1 MARYNPYNRGMQY
14 PDLQDTPQVPY
25 ISYYDPQQVERLG
38 TVIQQRGQRY
48 DAAQAAIAKQLEEA
62 AATEMRN
69 PDKNYV
75 IEQVAQNVEKLKK
88 SIKEKYNGDYGL
100 AVNDVIQNLSKSS
113 SIYKQAEQ
121 DYKEAQKYEPILM
134 NLEAQKKLLWDIDP
148 TTGKI
153 KNDPRT
159 QSAWVNGKHVG
170 IDYSGF
176 REKSDYDKEIAQDVV
191 AGIDKTSKESGL
203 ISSGTEGILKSITTK
218 GLAALDQVI
227 DRGDENLTS
236 QQRIDKNLTKIATEY
251 APVFRK
257 KTTAGIDP
265 NMADGNDIDYIKKA
279 VHRMAT
285 NITDNQYVT
294 DPLAD
299 EKYKRDHPKKDPPR
313 QILGSGMPS
322 LEVTGVKDNESYSE
336 AVNYRK
342 GFFRQMPAKGTIG
355 GKLFS
360 GTKQQDISSNL
371 NELKSE
377 REYYTLQNSIK
388 ELYNRG
394 GSQEELNKLRE
405 KARQKY
411 DSLVANGIVPIPD
424 NNKGIEEVDS
434 DISRYNNIKA
444 TMEVTKMN
452 YRDDLAKQEGY
463 ENYDKLRNLARSNDK
478 DKQSLDKINSSMPS
492 SEQGWLKIM
501 DQKRDLTR
509 NRVGNIFPL
518 IDKDVN
524 EGLKTLIN
532 SNPSRISF
540 YTDANGESTAL
551 ADAGKYLYGGS
562 DGGEKLMTY
571 IQQEVVKN
579 PDKFLGVDKSTGL
592 YTIDV
597 PENITI
603 KNGKAIAGGNYKTI
617 RMSLPTKQRDISNGL
632 LQANSLT
639 HNPSK
644 EIMEADHPI
653 KFLVGDQLVEYKFD
667 KSQLDDPDNTP
678 VFTVTNLSNGMKA
691 RLTLNQLQ
699 TTALQDHINTLDA
712 TYQPKSNY

>member
-1 MARYNPYNRGMQY
+1 MARYSPYNRGIAM
-14 PDLQDTPQVPY
+14 PQDFNPGEVPY
-25 ISYYDPQQVERLG
+25 ISYYNPQRDEMLMQGMETMQNRWDV
-38 TVIQQRGQRY
+38 
-48 DAAQAAIAKQLEEA
+48 AQSAIAKYLEEA
-62 AATEMRN
+62 GATEMRN
-69 PDKNYV
+69 IDKNYV
-75 IEQVAQNVEKLKK
+75 IDQVTQNIEKLKK
-88 SIKEKYNGDYGL
+88 NIKEKYNGDYGL

-113 SIYKQAEQ
+113 SIYKQAGQ

-134 NLEAQKKLLWDIDP
+134 NLEAQKKLLWDVDP

-159 QSAWVNGKHVG
+159 QSAWVDGKHIG

-203 ISSGTEGILKSITTK
+203 ISSGVEGILKSVNTK

-227 DRGDENLTS
+227 DRGDERLSS
-236 QQRIDKNLTKIATEY
+236 QQRIDKNLNRIATEY

-265 NMADGNDIDYIKKA
+265 NMANGNDVDYIKKA
-279 VHRMAT
+279 IYRMAT
-285 NITDNQYVT
+285 NVTDNQYVT

-299 EKYKRDHPKKDPPR
+299 ERYKATHSKTPPR
-313 QILGSGMPS
+313 QIIGSGMPS

-360 GTKQQDISSNL
+360 GTRQQDITSNL

-388 ELYNRG
+388 ELYNQG
-394 GSQEELNKLRE
+394 GSPEELNKLRE

-411 DSLVANGIVPIPD
+411 DSLVANGIIPIPD

-434 DISRYNNIKA
+434 DISRYNNIKS

-452 YRDDLAKQEGY
+452 YRDDLAKQKGY
-463 ENYDKLRNLARSNDK
+463 KNYDELRNLAGSNDK
-478 DKQSLDKINSSMPS
+478 DKKTLDKVNGSMPT

-501 DQKRDLTR
+501 DQKRELTK
-509 NRVGNIFPL
+509 NRIGNIFPL
-518 IDKDVN
+518 TDKDVN

-597 PENITI
+597 PEDITI

-667 KSQLDDPDNTP
+667 KSQLDDPDNSP

-691 RLTLNQLQ
+691 KLTLNQLQ
-699 TTALQDHINTLDA
+699 TTGLQDHINTLDA

>member
-1 MARYNPYNRGMQY
+1 MARYSPYNRGIAM
-14 PDLQDTPQVPY
+14 PQDFNPGEVPY
-25 ISYYDPQQVERLG
+25 ISYYNPQRDEMLMQGMETMQNRWDV
-38 TVIQQRGQRY
+38 
-48 DAAQAAIAKQLEEA
+48 AQSAIAKYLEEA
-62 AATEMRN
+62 GATEMRG
-69 PDKNYV
+69 PDREAV
-75 IEQVAQNVEKLKK
+75 INRINTNLEDLKGK
-88 SIKEKYNGDYGL
+88 VKEKYQGDYGA
-100 AVNDVIQNLSKSS
+100 AVNDIIQNLSKSKGVLS
-113 SIYKQAEQ
+113 QAKQEYERAKPYEALAAKLGAEG
-121 DYKEAQKYEPILM
+121 
-134 NLEAQKKLLWDIDP
+134 KLLF
-148 TTGKI
+148 TGEDFRSK
-153 KNDPRT
+153 
-159 QSAWVNGKHVG
+159 SAFDESGNYKGL
-170 IDYSGF
+170 DYNVI
-176 REKSDYDKEIAQDVV
+176 REKSDYDREIAQDVV

-227 DRGDENLTS
+227 DRGDERLSS
-236 QQRIDKNLTKIATEY
+236 QQRIDKNLNRIATEY

-265 NMADGNDIDYIKKA
+265 NMANGNDIDYIKKA
-279 VHRMAT
+279 VYRMAT
-285 NITDNQYVT
+285 NVTDNQYVT

-299 EKYKRDHPKKDPPR
+299 ERYKAAHPKPTPPR
-313 QILGSGMPS
+313 QIIGSGMPS

-342 GFFRQMPAKGTIG
+342 GFFRQMPAKGNIG

-371 NELKSE
+371 NDLKSE
-377 REYYTLQNSIK
+377 REYYILQNSIK
-388 ELYNRG
+388 ELYNQG

-411 DSLVANGIVPIPD
+411 ESLVANGIVPIPD
-424 NNKGIEEVDS
+424 TNKGIEEVDS
-434 DISRYNNIKA
+434 DISRYNNIKS

-463 ENYDKLRNLARSNDK
+463 ENYDKLKNLARSNDK
-478 DKQSLDKINSSMPS
+478 DRKILDKVNGAMPS

-501 DQKRDLTR
+501 DQKRELTK
-509 NRVGNIFPL
+509 NRVGNIFP
-518 IDKDVN
+518 ITDKDVN
-524 EGLKTLIN
+524 EGLKALIN

-597 PENITI
+597 PEDITI
-603 KNGKAIAGGNYKTI
+603 ENGKAIAEGNYKTI

-632 LQANSLT
+632 LQANNLT

-667 KSQLDDPDNTP
+667 KSQLDDPDNSP

-691 RLTLNQLQ
+691 KLTLNQLQ
-699 TTALQDHINTLDA
+699 TTGLQDHINTLDA